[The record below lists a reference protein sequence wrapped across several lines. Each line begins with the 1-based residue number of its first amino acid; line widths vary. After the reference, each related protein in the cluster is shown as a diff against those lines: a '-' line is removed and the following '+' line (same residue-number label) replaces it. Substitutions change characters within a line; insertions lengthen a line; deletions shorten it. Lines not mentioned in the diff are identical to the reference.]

1 MRIPVNRAFR
11 EAGKKMLFLF
21 DYSDEWYFQF
31 KLKEIADAEPGL
43 RYPRL
48 LKSEEK
54 EFPQYGSPDDES

>member
-1 MRIPVNRAFR
+1 
-11 EAGKKMLFLF
+11 MLFLF